1 MTDKFP
7 GGIEVHG
14 RVTPEYRQILSDD
27 ALSFVAK
34 LHRAFE
40 GRRQEL
46 LAKRQARQKDFDAG
60 KLPDFLPD
68 TKQIRES
75 EWKICNQPKDLLDR
89 RVADQSAHPA
99 VVGAGRSAAL
109 DVTENGHPR
118 IFAEPF
124 LQHLTHVVGADGI
137 ARAVRRDPPRTV
149 EARICADAVIATSTR
164 APALS
169 SRRTSSAAL

>member
-1 MTDKFP
+1 
-7 GGIEVHG
+7 
-14 RVTPEYRQILSDD
+14 VTPEYRQILSDD

-75 EWKICNQPKDLLDR
+75 EWKICSQPKDLLDR
-89 RVADQSAHPA
+89 RVEITGPTDRKMVINALNS
-99 VVGAGRSAAL
+99 GAS
-109 DVTENGHPR
+109 
-118 IFAEPF
+118 
-124 LQHLTHVVGADGI
+124 
-137 ARAVRRDPPRTV
+137 
-149 EARICADAVIATSTR
+149 TSW
-164 APALS
+164 
-169 SRRTSSAAL
+169 RTSRTPTAPRGTT